1 MIGRINRVSQS
12 PTSNMSEV
20 IFARWVTIGVLAVWA
35 GMLATILG
43 CITIY
48 SYNAPW
54 REDWLMVPA
63 LAGKEANLVHWLWA
77 QNMEH
82 RLPLQKAIYL
92 LLLKV
97 SGGDFRIAMPVN
109 ALMLAALCLAM
120 ILTAR
125 RLRGGQIRLA
135 DAFFPLVFLNLGHLE
150 NIFLGWQIQFVIS
163 TVLICTWLLIIVGAR
178 WPLPPTIAVTAG
190 LTLVL
195 LPLSGGNGMIFTPFV
210 ALWLAAGT
218 FLYRSEM
225 PARWIIPFQIACLT
239 VSIAVSSFY
248 FVGYNAATPGNPG
261 IGQTIITAARFIGM
275 ALGPV
280 GGGRGRAFPRLIGI
294 LFCGV
299 GCVLLASGMIPL
311 RCELRS
317 IRPAERFR
325 GFGLLIFAGAM
336 AALGLLIAWGRAGWV
351 PLFGMPGRYALLS
364 VPGLCAVYFAW
375 ILYGPETAR
384 NRVAIAF
391 AVAVLLALPFNLRE
405 GLKGLDEYYVP
416 GMRSFEQDL
425 TDGLSWRELAKRHEK
440 FFMDWDHLA
449 VMNGMQMLQ
458 EAKLGPW
465 KSAPR

>member
-1 MIGRINRVSQS
+1 MFDYISRLSQPS
-12 PTSNMSEV
+12 TDRRGVTSEKL
-20 IFARWVTIGVLAVWA
+20 ALIGVLAVWA
-35 GMLATILG
+35 GMVAAILG

-48 SYNAPW
+48 SYNAPY

-63 LAGKEANLVHWLWA
+63 LAGKEANFVHWLWA

-92 LLLKV
+92 FLLKV

-120 ILTAR
+120 ILTVR
-125 RLRGGQIRLA
+125 RLRSGQIRLA
-135 DAFFPLVFLNLGHLE
+135 DAFFPLVFLHLGHLE
-150 NIFLGWQIQFVIS
+150 NIILGWQIQFVIS
-163 TVLICTWLLIIVGAR
+163 TALICTWLLIIVGAR
-178 WPLPPTIAVTAG
+178 WPLSPSIAMTAG

-210 ALWLAAGT
+210 AFWLAAGT

-225 PARWIIPFQIACLT
+225 PARWIIPFQIACVI
-239 VSIAVSSFY
+239 VSIALSGFY
-248 FVGYNAATPGNPG
+248 FLGYEPVTPRNPG
-261 IGQTIITAARFIGM
+261 IGLTIIAAARFIGM

-280 GGGRGRAFPRLIGI
+280 GGGTGRAFPRSIIGI

-311 RCELRS
+311 RSELRS

-325 GFGLLIFAGAM
+325 VFGLLIFAAAM
-336 AALGLLIAWGRAGWV
+336 IALALLIAWGRAGNV
-351 PLFGMPGRYALLS
+351 PLFGMPSRYALLS
-364 VPGLCAVYFAW
+364 VPGLCASYFAW

-391 AVAVLLALPFNLRE
+391 VVAVLLALPFNLRD
-405 GLKGLDEYYVP
+405 GLRGLDEYYVR

-449 VMNGMQMLQ
+449 VMKGMQMLH
-458 EAKLGPW
+458 EAKMGPW
-465 KSAPR
+465 KTR